1 MNPSAPIG
9 AFDSGVGGLSV
20 LRALRARLPQ
30 EHFIYFADS
39 AHAPYGERGD
49 AYVTARSLAVAAQLV
64 EQHGIKALVV
74 ACNTATAA
82 AIDTLRATWPE
93 MPVVG
98 VEPALKPAAALTRTG
113 LVGVLATRGT
123 LASNRF
129 AALHDSLKLQVRY
142 VLQPCDGLAE
152 AIEHQHTAVAAAL
165 CQHYIHAMGT
175 FGAANEQVDTLV
187 LGCTHYPFVADTLQG
202 LVGPAVRLL
211 DTGDPV
217 AQQLARRLAT
227 AALCRAS
234 TAQGGLHFMASGDL
248 PALHAT
254 AARWLGAQAA

>member
-1 MNPSAPIG
+1 
-9 AFDSGVGGLSV
+9 
-20 LRALRARLPQ
+20 
-30 EHFIYFADS
+30 
-39 AHAPYGERGD
+39 
-49 AYVTARSLAVAAQLV
+49 
-64 EQHGIKALVV
+64 
-74 ACNTATAA
+74 
-82 AIDTLRATWPE
+82 

-152 AIEHQHTAVAAAL
+152 AIEHHRSCGSAAAL

-187 LGCTHYPFVADTLQG
+187 LGCTHYPFVARPLQG

-217 AQQLARRLAT
+217 AQQSARRLAT

-234 TAQGGLHFMASGDL
+234 TAQGNLHFMASGDL